1 MAYIINIMLQHY
13 ILMLY
18 HLDLYLSS
26 CYYVNM
32 KNEILQKLGH
42 NIKVERVKLD
52 YSQEKLAEIAG
63 IQMQH
68 LSKIENG
75 DSDIKF
81 TTLFSLLKALNV
93 PFEKLYDINEGK

>member
-1 MAYIINIMLQHY
+1 
-13 ILMLY
+13 
-18 HLDLYLSS
+18 
-26 CYYVNM
+26 M
-32 KNEILQKLGH
+32 KNKILKKLGH

-52 YSQEKLAEIAG
+52 YSQEKLAEVAG

-81 TTLFSLLKALNV
+81 TTLFALLKALNV
-93 PFEKLYDINEGK
+93 PFEKLYDINEEN

>member
-1 MAYIINIMLQHY
+1 
-13 ILMLY
+13 
-18 HLDLYLSS
+18 
-26 CYYVNM
+26 M
-32 KNEILQKLGH
+32 KNKILQKLGH

-52 YSQEKLAEIAG
+52 YSQEKLAEVAG

-81 TTLFSLLKALNV
+81 TTLYALLKALNV
-93 PFEKLYDINEGK
+93 SFDKLYDINNEK

>member
-1 MAYIINIMLQHY
+1 
-13 ILMLY
+13 
-18 HLDLYLSS
+18 
-26 CYYVNM
+26 M
-32 KNEILQKLGH
+32 KNKVLQKLGH

-52 YSQEKLAEIAG
+52 YSQEKLAEAAG

-81 TTLFSLLKALNV
+81 TTLLALLNALNV
-93 PFEKLYDINEGK
+93 PFDKLYDINDEK

>member
-1 MAYIINIMLQHY
+1 
-13 ILMLY
+13 
-18 HLDLYLSS
+18 
-26 CYYVNM
+26 M
-32 KNEILQKLGH
+32 KNKILKKLGH

-52 YSQEKLAEIAG
+52 YSQEKLAEVAG

-81 TTLFSLLKALNV
+81 TTSLALLKALNV
-93 PFEKLYDINEGK
+93 PFEKLYDINEEN

>member
-1 MAYIINIMLQHY
+1 
-13 ILMLY
+13 
-18 HLDLYLSS
+18 
-26 CYYVNM
+26 M
-32 KNEILQKLGH
+32 KNKILKTLGH

-81 TTLFSLLKALNV
+81 TTLIAILRALNV
-93 PFEKLYDINEGK
+93 PFEKIYDIDLNK